1 MHRTEQKAINKTD
14 PDRAANPLSSG
25 KTVPTKA
32 PNGGQLRRRGPHL
45 RLQVGATGA
54 AIVIW
59 AVSTGCCSVARVAR
73 VARVAPLGSEISR
86 LQPRRGQQRPLARIA
101 SSVGCS
107 AATPPKSRASQGFV
121 RASWCSGAAFRASL
135 RLAKRSKSLV
145 ASVRS
150 DIFSSPA
157 GAPSCARRVIDEWS
171 EKDRENTPSG
181 LWRLGSEKRWSRGSW
196 PAGDS
201 KVLSSTR
208 RAFSCFW
215 DLEAENG

>member
-1 MHRTEQKAINKTD
+1 MAGNCEGAGHICGFKSALQGPRSLSG
-14 PDRAANPLSSG
+14 PCRLAA
-25 KTVPTKA
+25 A
-32 PNGGQLRRRGPHL
+32 
-45 RLQVGATGA
+45 
-54 AIVIW
+54 
-59 AVSTGCCSVARVAR
+59 VARVAR
-73 VARVAPLGSEISR
+73 VVPLGSEISR

-135 RLAKRSKSLV
+135 RPAKRSKSLV

-157 GAPSCARRVIDEWS
+157 GAPSCARRVVDEWS

-181 LWRLGSEKRWSRGSW
+181 SLAPGQRKKVVPRIV
-196 PAGDS
+196 AG
-201 KVLSSTR
+201 
-208 RAFSCFW
+208 
-215 DLEAENG
+215 G